1 MDFEKKYNKLYDH
14 WQREFNT
21 KELTPFS
28 EELLKAYKNLVREI
42 NIYNFDQK
50 DEIKTQL
57 LNSYKENINYLFK
70 DFLRI
75 REIKLINSAL
85 SLQEIDLKEVIEAEK
100 LFYQNLVSAIKGFQ
114 KLKALTLYETLDEL
128 PKDEIKQGEQ
138 NILEKVEENNSK
150 IKQIEEIIEAP
161 PSLINDIEQEKKT
174 DYNYT
179 LIRIIK
185 KAPPLVGIDLINY
198 GPFEE
203 NDVVNLPYKNAKI
216 LIYEKFAEKIE
227 FK

>member
-1 MDFEKKYNKLYDH
+1 MDFEKQYSKLYDH
-14 WQREFNT
+14 WQRELNT
-21 KELTPFS
+21 KELTSLS
-28 EELLKAYKNLVREI
+28 EELLKDYKNLIREI
-42 NIYNFDQK
+42 NNFNFDQK

-57 LNSYKENINYLFK
+57 LNSYQENLNYLFK

-75 REIKLINSAL
+75 REIKLINYAL
-85 SLQEIDLKEVIEAEK
+85 SLQEIDLEVILEAEK
-100 LFYQNLVSAIKGFQ
+100 LFYQNLVSAVKGFQ
-114 KLKALTLYETLDEL
+114 KLKAFTLYENLEEL
-128 PKDEIKQGEQ
+128 HKSNVKGEEQ
-138 NILEKVEENNSK
+138 NLLEKVDASESK
-150 IKQIEEIIEAP
+150 IEQIEEIIKAP
-161 PSLINDIEQEKKT
+161 TSFINDIGQEEKP

-203 NDVVNLPYKNAKI
+203 NDIVNLPYKNAKI

-227 FK
+227 FS